1 MEKRPAVDLQA
12 ISVDVQ
18 QATDS
23 RNDGFVV
30 NDLATLYMRAL
41 DEIGFRKK
49 PGSKATRIPNP
60 PRRKSIRRVKYE
72 T

>member
-23 RNDGFVV
+23 RNKDFGVS
-30 NDLATLYMRAL
+30 DLATLYMRAL

-49 PGSKATRIPNP
+49 PGRKATRVRNA
-60 PRRKSIRRVKYE
+60 PRRKSIRGVRYG